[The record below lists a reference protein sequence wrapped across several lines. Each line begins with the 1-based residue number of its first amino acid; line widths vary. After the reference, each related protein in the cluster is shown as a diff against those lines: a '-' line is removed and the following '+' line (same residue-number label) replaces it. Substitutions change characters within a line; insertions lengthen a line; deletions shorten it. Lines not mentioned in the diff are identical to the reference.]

1 VELRGG
7 RRPRKVDIGV
17 RRRSHPLKRVVQ
29 VEVSFRSPSFMRS
42 EGERHHYPT
51 LPDAAFHEVAR
62 DSLPTRYSADRRQ
75 LKIRSGEVSV

>member
-1 VELRGG
+1 LDSWS
-7 RRPRKVDIGV
+7 DIGV

-29 VEVSFRSPSFMRS
+29 VEVSFPVAQLHEG

-62 DSLPTRYSADRRQ
+62 DSVAHQVLRRP
-75 LKIRSGEVSV
+75 KTTEDPFRRGERIGPYPL